1 MKNPLTLSQ
10 TVALC
15 LDVACFLAVLILVG
29 FVAWQIS
36 MHSTVLTYGL

>member
-1 MKNPLTLSQ
+1 LA
-10 TVALC
+10 ALGLDAAC
-15 LDVACFLAVLILVG
+15 LLVGLALLG